1 MTLFIFEIKINVCVR
16 CTLYVYWTVF
26 GVAVVRDE
34 ERRFF
39 LFIFQYA
46 DTHTEHFQ
54 NSKQSNYGYRNF
66 LHLSFTILFCY
77 WNGNQW
83 RHTHRHIREIRY
95 RKFNWNEHN
104 RETFFI
110 FFDLASLS
118 LSHSHTIHMVFVLVN
133 TFSLNSTMN
142 DRRIRLHENKWKHFK
157 DSLMKRKKFT
167 IQSQKG
173 LVTFGDLGWSWNSA
187 I

>member
-1 MTLFIFEIKINVCVR
+1 MFVYDVR
-16 CTLYVYWTVF
+16 CTCIERCSVWLLWEMK
-26 GVAVVRDE
+26 RDD
-34 ERRFF
+34 FF
-39 LFIFQYA
+39 SLFSNTQ
-46 DTHTEHFQ
+46 THTHTP
-54 NSKQSNYGYRNF
+54 NISKIPNNQTMVTVIFCIYRSQYYF
-66 LHLSFTILFCY
+66 AIEMEF
-77 WNGNQW
+77 NGD
-83 RHTHRHIREIRY
+83 THRHIREIRY